1 VRGRTAAWPAE
12 GGTSGPED
20 EGRQVAVA
28 HHRPDRRAGT
38 YGGSGAA
45 AGRGGGARH
54 SGGGG

>member
-1 VRGRTAAWPAE
+1 VRGRIAAWPAE
-12 GGTSGPED
+12 GGTSGPND

-38 YGGSGAA
+38 DGGSGAA
-45 AGRGGGARH
+45 AARARR

>member
-1 VRGRTAAWPAE
+1 VRGRIAAWPAE
-12 GGTSGPED
+12 GGTSGPND

-38 YGGSGAA
+38 DSGSGAA
-45 AGRGGGARH
+45 AARARR